1 MAGWIKLDRGIL
13 DWGWYT
19 DSNTM
24 RVFLHLLLTAAFE
37 DVEFKGTVIH
47 RGEVVTSYQNLS
59 KTLGITISQA
69 RTSIQHLK
77 LTGEIAST
85 EHPKFSV
92 ISVLNYDRYQSE
104 SQGES
109 QASRKQVASNLAGK
123 SQHNKN
129 IRNKELKNIYNTR
142 TREGIFQGFKKTA
155 AHNFNSRSDIDYDNV
170 FCNEVEAL

>member
-47 RGEVVTSYQNLS
+47 RGEVVTSYQNLA

-92 ISVLNYDRYQSE
+92 ISVLNYDKYQGE

-109 QASRKQVASNLAGK
+109 QASRKQVASNLASK

-142 TREGIFQGFKKTA
+142 TREGFFSGFKKTA
-155 AHNFNSRSDIDYDNV
+155 AHNYNARDNADYAGHVYADL
-170 FCNEVEAL
+170 EAL

>member
-85 EHPKFSV
+85 EHPKYSV

-104 SQGES
+104 SQATS
-109 QASRKQVASNLAGK
+109 QASRKQVASNIASK

-129 IRNKELKNIYNTR
+129 IRNKELKNIYNAHA
-142 TREGIFQGFKKTA
+142 RESKFSGFKKTL
-155 AHNFNSRSDIDYDNV
+155 AHAYESRENNDYSNT
-170 FCNEVEAL
+170 FTKLE

>member
-19 DSNTM
+19 DGNTM

-47 RGEVVTSYQNLS
+47 RGETVTSYQNLS
-59 KTLGITISQA
+59 KKLGITISQA

-85 EHPKFSV
+85 EYPKYSV
-92 ISVLNYDRYQSE
+92 ISVVNYDRYQNE

-109 QASRKQVASNLAGK
+109 QASRKQVASNIASK

-129 IRNKELKNIYNTR
+129 LRNKEIKNNYNAHA
-142 TREGIFQGFKKTA
+142 RESIFKGFKRTA
-155 AHNFNSRSDIDYDNV
+155 AHEYASRDDDMDLTTFASLED
-170 FCNEVEAL
+170 L